1 MYNSLDE
8 LTLILKK
15 AGSLRNQINNLKISK
30 LILSGPLN
38 GTDFKAI
45 RDQKELTHLD
55 LTNCQFVGG
64 GRAYI
69 IIDNRIKIKCI
80 STANELSDYML
91 VRMKNSKG
99 YEAVFLP
106 QGLLRIG
113 KSALAGHTSL
123 KSIII
128 PDSVEEI
135 DDSAFNCCCELIEI
149 RFGTNLKRIGDYA
162 FWRMNSLTYL
172 LIPSNVKEIGISS
185 LSSTKLEVVKIL
197 NPHPPQIKKEIFEPM
212 ILAFFKK
219 LKTKKHELVKL
230 SPFFITSCKVI
241 VPKNCITRYKRAPGW
256 KYFPNIVSE

>member
-1 MYNSLDE
+1 MSSSTDE
-8 LTLILKK
+8 FSVVLKT
-15 AGSLRNQINNLKISK
+15 AGSLRSQIKDLNIKNLKI
-30 LILSGPLN
+30 SGPLN

-55 LTNCQFVGG
+55 LSNCQFVGG

-91 VRMKNSKG
+91 VHMENCKG

-113 KSALAGHTSL
+113 KSALAGHNSL

-135 DDSAFNCCCELIEI
+135 DDSAFNCCCGLIEI
-149 RFGTNLKRIGDYA
+149 KLGTNLKRIGDYA
-162 FWRMNSLTYL
+162 FWRMHSLTYL

-197 NPHPPQIKKEIFEPM
+197 NPHPPQIKKEIFEPN

-219 LKTKKHELVKL
+219 LKTKKHELIKL
-230 SPFFITSCKVI
+230 SPFFTTSCKVI
-241 VPKNCITRYKRAPGW
+241 VPKNCITRYKRALGW
-256 KYFPNIVSE
+256 KNFPNIVSE